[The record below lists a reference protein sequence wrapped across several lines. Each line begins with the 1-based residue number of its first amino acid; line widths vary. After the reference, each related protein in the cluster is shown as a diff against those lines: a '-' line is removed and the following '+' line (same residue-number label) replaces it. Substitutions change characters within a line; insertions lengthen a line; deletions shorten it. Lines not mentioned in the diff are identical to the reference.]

1 MNAHIAVRIGDIHSN
16 MFSDITFKLDHP
28 VIELIPFLFVHVCI
42 ITLASTKSRAF
53 FLNVYGWIAD
63 GGKTNEYLYYGAYG
77 RNAQTYAPSVDCAN
91 KNDAF
96 TVEDT
101 VNGNGALTYP
111 VGLITA
117 DEMTLAGAS
126 WSGYYSNNYL
136 NTGQGVWS
144 GSPRCFNRS
153 IAGEFFEISSGDLN
167 YGYVIDSRGVRPLVS
182 IAPETFI
189 QSGECSQTDP
199 WVR

>member
-1 MNAHIAVRIGDIHSN
+1 MQTNTTDSKIKTTIDTWYANNLADYTDKLEDTIYCNDRSMNTN
-16 MFSDITFKLDHP
+16 T
-28 VIELIPFLFVHVCI
+28 
-42 ITLASTKSRAF
+42 
-53 FLNVYGWIAD
+53 NGWIAN

-77 RNAQTYAPSVDCAN
+77 RNAQTYTPSVDCIN

-96 TVEDT
+96 TVDDT

-117 DEMTLAGAS
+117 DEMTLAGSS

-136 NTGQGVWS
+136 KTGRLVWS
-144 GSPRCFNRS
+144 GSPRYFYGSGAQLIDDRS
-153 IAGEFFEISSGDLN
+153 ISSGSYSDR
-167 YGYVIDSRGVRPLVS
+167 VDSSFGVRPLVS

-189 QSGECSQTDP
+189 QSGEGSQTDP
-199 WVR
+199 WVLE

>member
-1 MNAHIAVRIGDIHSN
+1 MKNTN
-16 MFSDITFKLDHP
+16 
-28 VIELIPFLFVHVCI
+28 
-42 ITLASTKSRAF
+42 
-53 FLNVYGWIAD
+53 GWIAN

-136 NTGQGVWS
+136 KTGRNVWS
-144 GSPRCFNRS
+144 GSPFYFYNFN
-153 IAGEFFEISSGDLN
+153 AYEFNEFSSGYLN
-167 YGYVIDSRGVRPLVS
+167 YYSVSVSNGVRPLVS

-189 QSGECSQTDP
+189 QSGEGSQTDP
-199 WVR
+199 WVRCLFGYKINIAVSSSYCHI

>member
-1 MNAHIAVRIGDIHSN
+1 MNTN
-16 MFSDITFKLDHP
+16 T
-28 VIELIPFLFVHVCI
+28 
-42 ITLASTKSRAF
+42 
-53 FLNVYGWIAD
+53 NGWIAN

-77 RNAQTYAPSVDCAN
+77 RNAQTYTPSVDCIN

-96 TVEDT
+96 TVDDT

-136 NTGQGVWS
+136 KTGKFVLS
-144 GSPRCFNRS
+144 GSPSYFGRNDDNGFLENT
-153 IAGEFFEISSGDLN
+153 SGYLGSYDV
-167 YGYVIDSRGVRPLVS
+167 YFSGGVRPLVS

-189 QSGECSQTDP
+189 QSGEGSQTDP
-199 WVR
+199 WVLE

>member
-1 MNAHIAVRIGDIHSN
+1 MKNTN
-16 MFSDITFKLDHP
+16 
-28 VIELIPFLFVHVCI
+28 
-42 ITLASTKSRAF
+42 
-53 FLNVYGWIAD
+53 GWIAN

-77 RNAQTYAPSVDCAN
+77 RNAQTYTPSVDCIN

-96 TVEDT
+96 TVDDT

-136 NTGQGVWS
+136 NTGQTVWS
-144 GSPRCFNRS
+144 GSPSYFDN
-153 IAGEFFEISSGDLN
+153 IAHEFDVDSSGRL
-167 YGYVIDSRGVRPLVS
+167 YGGYVRRSNGVRPLVS

-189 QSGECSQTDP
+189 QSGEGSQTDP
-199 WVR
+199 WVLE

>member
-1 MNAHIAVRIGDIHSN
+1 MNTN
-16 MFSDITFKLDHP
+16 T
-28 VIELIPFLFVHVCI
+28 
-42 ITLASTKSRAF
+42 
-53 FLNVYGWIAD
+53 NGWIAN

-77 RNAQTYAPSVDCAN
+77 RNAQTYTPSVDCIN

-96 TVEDT
+96 TVDDT

-136 NTGQGVWS
+136 KTGQFVWS
-144 GSPRCFNRS
+144 GSPRSFNDVN
-153 IAGEFFEISSGDLN
+153 AYEFFEGTSGYLSDN
-167 YGYVIDSRGVRPLVS
+167 FVITSFGVRPLVS

-189 QSGECSQTDP
+189 QSGEGSQTDP
-199 WVR
+199 WVLE